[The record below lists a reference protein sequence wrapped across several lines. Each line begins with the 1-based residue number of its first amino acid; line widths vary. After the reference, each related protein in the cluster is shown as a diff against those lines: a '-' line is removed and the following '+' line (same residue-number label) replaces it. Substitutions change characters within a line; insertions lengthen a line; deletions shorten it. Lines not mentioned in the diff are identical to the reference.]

1 MMIVVLEV
9 IGMQLGFIL
18 LEVGMIRSKNT
29 RNIIYKNLVD
39 CFTSTITFWIV
50 GYGLSQGATGGLL
63 GQSGLLDFG
72 FEDSDY

>member
-50 GYGLSQGATGGLL
+50 GYGLS
-63 GQSGLLDFG
+63 
-72 FEDSDY
+72 